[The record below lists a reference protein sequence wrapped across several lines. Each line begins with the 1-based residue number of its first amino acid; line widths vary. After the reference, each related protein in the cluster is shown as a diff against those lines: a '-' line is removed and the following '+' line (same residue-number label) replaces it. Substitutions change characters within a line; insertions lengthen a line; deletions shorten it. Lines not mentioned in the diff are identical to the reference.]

1 MKIEQKQVLVRELC
15 KNYSDD
21 GEGGVFGYNNRLTIR
36 PAYQREFIY
45 DAKQRAEVMR
55 SVIKGFPLNV
65 MYWSKSG
72 DDLYEMLDGQ
82 QRSISIAQYVN
93 NDFSLEGRFFH
104 NLTDDEKE
112 AIYNYPL
119 FVFVCDGTAAE
130 KIEWF
135 KVINIAGERLLPQEL
150 LNAVYTGPWLSD
162 ARRYFSKTNCVAY
175 QKAKDYFTA
184 KLLRQELLAKVLGW
198 IADRDG
204 LPDGQEYMAVHQHD
218 KDANELWLYFCEV
231 MDWAMRLFPLG
242 GVQQKLV
249 KSQEWG
255 LLYNQYKGR
264 SYNTNELGE
273 EIHRLMLDDD
283 VTKKQGII
291 PYVLS
296 DKTPTDEKHLSIRAF
311 TESQKMQAYEKQK
324 GICKH
329 CGLHFSYE
337 NMQGDHVIP
346 WSQGGHTTIDNLQM
360 LCRNCNGSKSDN

>member
-1 MKIEQKQVLVRELC
+1 MQIEERKVLVRDVVE
-15 KNYSDD
+15 NYQDD
-21 GEGGVFGYNNRLTIR
+21 GEGGVYAYNNRLIVR
-36 PAYQREFIY
+36 PEYQREFVY
-45 DAKQRAEVMR
+45 DAKQQEA
-55 SVIKGFPLNV
+55 VICTIRQGFPLN
-65 MYWSKSG
+65 MLYWIKSSA
-72 DDLYEMLDGQ
+72 DKYEMLDGQ
-82 QRSISIAQYVN
+82 QRTISIARYITGV
-93 NDFSLEGRFFH
+93 FSIDGRYFH
-104 NLTDDEKE
+104 NLTKE
-112 AIYNYPL
+112 EQDAILDYSLNIYL
-119 FVFVCDGTAAE
+119 CEGTAAE
-130 KIEWF
+130 RIEWF
-135 KVINIAGERLLPQEL
+135 RVINTRGEQLLPQEL

-242 GVQQKLV
+242 SVQQKLV

-255 LLYNQYKGR
+255 LLYNRYKGR
-264 SYNTNELGE
+264 SYNTNELEE
-273 EIHRLMLDDD
+273 EIRRLMLDDD

-337 NMQGDHVIP
+337 NMQGDHILP